1 MPLKEPNAAPT
12 RAPVRRVGVID
23 IGSNSIKLLVA
34 ERDEPEGLRV
44 LRFSVED
51 TRIGEGLC
59 GQPPAIDEA
68 SMDRAA
74 ASVAK
79 LASQAREAGAEELS
93 VVATSAAR
101 EAANRDAFAARIREA
116 AGVPL
121 RILDG
126 DEEARYIGHG
136 VLLDPELPAL
146 DDFALLDLGGGS
158 LEAIGFVRR
167 KLRFA
172 RSLPLGCVR
181 LSSRFVADRKKPL
194 PEAEKAAIY
203 RHVQAALGEAG
214 AERGSPAAAQAV
226 FTGGAASVVK
236 DALPGQLATP
246 AQLSAYRES
255 VAGADSG
262 GRVALH
268 GVPASRA
275 DILPCALVTLE
286 AAVDWLGIEEI
297 RFSRFNLRYGV
308 ARELLGGPALAP
320 RRPEGVG

>member
-1 MPLKEPNAAPT
+1 MPQKEPEAAP
-12 RAPVRRVGVID
+12 ARRVGVID

-34 ERDEPEGLRV
+34 ERDEPQGLRI

-59 GQPPAIDEA
+59 GQPPGIDEA

-79 LASQAREAGAEELS
+79 LASQAREAGTEKLA

-101 EAANRDAFAARIREA
+101 EAANRDAFAARIGDA

-126 DEEARYIGHG
+126 EEEARYIGQG

-158 LEAIGFVRR
+158 LEAIGFVGR

-181 LSSRFVADRKKPL
+181 LSSRFVADRKQPL
-194 PEAEKAAIY
+194 PEAERAAIY

-214 AERGSPAAAQAV
+214 VERGSPAAASAIL
-226 FTGGAASVVK
+226 TGGAASVVK
-236 DALPGQLATP
+236 DALPAQPATP
-246 AQLSAYRES
+246 AQLIAYRKA
-255 VAGADSG
+255 VAGADTAA
-262 GRVALH
+262 RVAFH

-275 DILPCALVTLE
+275 DILTCALVTLE

-297 RFSRFNLRYGV
+297 RFSRYNLRYGV
-308 ARELLGGPALAP
+308 AFELLRGPALAP
-320 RRPEGVG
+320 RRPESVE